1 MTPGHNA
8 AIDRNKLQQFFKRLD
23 TLEAGHAELCEAH
36 KEDCLH
42 IFKEAAEAFGINPK
56 IIRHAYRTHRQKL
69 KLEEREANMDP
80 HDKHVLDVIRSGLE
94 GTPLGDAAGL

>member
-8 AIDRNKLQQFFKRLD
+8 GIDREALKKFFKRLD
-23 TLEAGHAELCEAH
+23 TLDAGHAKLCEAH
-36 KEDCLH
+36 KEDCVS
-42 IFKEAAEAFGINPK
+42 IFEEAAKAFNIAPK

-69 KLEEREANMDP
+69 KLEEREANMEP
-80 HDKHVLDVIRSGLE
+80 HDKHALDVIRSGLE